1 MSHIASGKSGKL
13 YRIHATKPG
22 HLSDGKLSYQ
32 HSRDN
37 QEVIDCCLVC
47 KAYKCPG
54 DCETRRMAAKVAS
67 KKGIQGVH
75 KGIDPESITSRFD
88 AGLEIIEI
96 SKALDVSQACVR
108 YWLRKTGRKR
118 AKA

>member
-1 MSHIASGKSGKL
+1 MSHTTSGKSGKL

-32 HSRDN
+32 HSCDK
-37 QEVIDCCLVC
+37 QEVIDYCLVC

-67 KKGIQGVH
+67 KKGISGVH
-75 KGIDPESITSRFD
+75 KDTDPESIISRFD
-88 AGLEIIEI
+88 AGLSINKI
-96 SKALDVSQACVR
+96 SKELDVSPACVR

-118 AKA
+118 AEA

>member
-108 YWLRKTGRKR
+108 YWLRKTGRIG